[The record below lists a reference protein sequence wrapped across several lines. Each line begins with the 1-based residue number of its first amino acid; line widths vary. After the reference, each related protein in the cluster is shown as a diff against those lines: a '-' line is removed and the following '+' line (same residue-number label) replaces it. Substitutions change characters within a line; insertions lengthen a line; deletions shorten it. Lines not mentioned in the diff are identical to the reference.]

1 MTKTKNSPIMH
12 QRNLSMM
19 TDLYQLTMMNGYFL
33 SGSYKNIATFDM
45 FFRHKG
51 QLNYAIFAGLEQAI
65 DYIKNLAFTSQ
76 DIDYLASLNIFDK
89 EFLKYLANF
98 KFTGSLYSCEE
109 GEIVFPYE
117 PILIVKAPL
126 IEAQLIETA
135 LLNIISHQT
144 LIATKASKIVQA
156 AKSKSV
162 IEFGLRRAQGP
173 DAAVYGSRAAIIGGC
188 NGTSNVLAGQLF
200 DLDIKGTHA
209 HSWVLSHNTEL
220 EAFENFANSYPD
232 SCLLLIDTYDTLN
245 SGLINAIKVFNDL
258 KAKGHKPIG
267 IRLDSGDLA
276 YLSKK
281 CRQALDCAGFNDCII
296 FASGDIDEKVI
307 SSLEAQ
313 DAKIDVYG
321 VGTKLITSQDTPSLG
336 GVYKLASI
344 NISGIEHP
352 KIKISNSLDRMTN
365 PGLKKVYRL
374 YDKDGMAKAD
384 YIALENEE
392 INSPLILKHETDVWK
407 KLILKDFTKRELL
420 LPIFKNGKQAYQLKS
435 INQHAKKAKFEL
447 NKFWEEYKRV
457 DTPQIYKVNL
467 SQELINLKKSL
478 LGKNGYEI

>member
-1 MTKTKNSPIMH
+1 MTNNNPITH
-12 QRNLSMM
+12 QRNLTMM

-33 SGSYKNIATFDM
+33 SGASKNIATFDM
-45 FFRHKG
+45 FFRAKG
-51 QLNYAIFAGLEQAI
+51 QLNYAVFAGLAQAI
-65 DYIKNLAFTSQ
+65 DYIKNLRFNND
-76 DIDYLASLNIFDK
+76 DIKYLDSLNLFDK
-89 EFLKYLANF
+89 GFLKYLADF
-98 KFTGSLYSCEE
+98 RFSGEIYACEE

-144 LIATKASKIVQA
+144 LIATKAAKVVLA
-156 AKSKSV
+156 AKNKAV

-188 NGTSNVLAGQLF
+188 SGTSNVFAGQLF
-200 DLDIKGTHA
+200 GLDIKGTHS
-209 HSWVLSHNTEL
+209 HSWVLSHDTEL
-220 EAFENFANSYPD
+220 DAFKNFAHSYPN
-232 SCLLLIDTYDTLN
+232 SCLLLVDTYDTLN
-245 SGLINAIKVFNDL
+245 SGLPNAIKVFKDL
-258 KAKGHKPIG
+258 KSKGHKPIG

-281 CRQALDCAGFNDCII
+281 CREALDEAGFNDCII
-296 FASGDIDEKVI
+296 FASGDIDEKI
-307 SSLEAQ
+307 IASLEAQ

-336 GVYKLASI
+336 GVYKLSSI
-344 NISGIEHP
+344 NINGQEIP
-352 KIKISNSLDRMTN
+352 KLKISNASLDRITN

-384 YIALENEE
+384 YIALIDEE
-392 INSPLILKHETDVWK
+392 VKAPLTLKHETDIWK
-407 KLILKDFTKRELL
+407 KLTLKEFLIRELL
-420 LPIFKNGKQAYQLKS
+420 VPIFKKGQLVYQSKTLDCY
-435 INQHAKKAKFEL
+435 AKKAKFEL
-447 NKFWEEYKRV
+447 DKFWEEYKRV
-457 DTPQIYKVNL
+457 DSPQIYKVNL
-467 SQELINLKKSL
+467 SEKLINLKKSL